1 MAHQRALAHYPDPV
15 PRRCAGG
22 RARRGARRR
31 VGQARARPE
40 PPAAGGGMI
49 AKPASIASRHR
60 DTGSSYPVSLAPR
73 KGGSPLPAPP
83 TQRSPHHPILLRRCT
98 GLTCAFSVD
107 VSSANGLQI
116 VCLSTSR
123 ARANVPYGR
132 NRHICHCPRR
142 PLGGG
147 GLGLTD
153 GTTKAVGGKTRTN
166 ETKSERIKRQ

>member
-1 MAHQRALAHYPDPV
+1 MAHQRALAHHPDPV

-73 KGGSPLPAPP
+73 KGGSPLPAPRLKSP
-83 TQRSPHHPILLRRCT
+83 LTIRSFSHAAPVLLAISLLMCPQQT
-98 GLTCAFSVD
+98 DAGPSSVTLNKFD
-107 VSSANGLQI
+107 PGGFQGTPNG
-116 VCLSTSR
+116 
-123 ARANVPYGR
+123 
-132 NRHICHCPRR
+132 
-142 PLGGG
+142 
-147 GLGLTD
+147 
-153 GTTKAVGGKTRTN
+153 
-166 ETKSERIKRQ
+166 

>member
-73 KGGSPLPAPP
+73 KGGSPLPAP
-83 TQRSPHHPILLRRCT
+83 RLKSPLTTDAAPVLLALSLLMCPPQT
-98 GLTCAFSVD
+98 DSGP
-107 VSSANGLQI
+107 SAVTINKFD
-116 VCLSTSR
+116 
-123 ARANVPYGR
+123 P
-132 NRHICHCPRR
+132 
-142 PLGGG
+142 GGF
-147 GLGLTD
+147 
-153 GTTKAVGGKTRTN
+153 
-166 ETKSERIKRQ
+166 Q

>member
-142 PLGGG
+142 PLGGVGLDGRHNKG
-147 GLGLTD
+147 G
-153 GTTKAVGGKTRTN
+153 R
-166 ETKSERIKRQ
+166 RQD

>member
-147 GLGLTD
+147 GG
-153 GTTKAVGGKTRTN
+153 GFKGRQTKTGPGQTRA
-166 ETKSERIKRQ
+166 KRNKNKRKKK